1 MSKVVIKEGAGIWH
15 QMYRFRGGVIVAGS
29 KIYQNK
35 NWYYLGPFEIS
46 KVELF
51 AKLFE
56 WKHAISTPVF
66 VSLLF

>member
-1 MSKVVIKEGAGIWH
+1 MVIKEGAGIWH

-51 AKLFE
+51 AKLF
-56 WKHAISTPVF
+56 
-66 VSLLF
+66 